1 MRYIFVDESRL
12 CNSRYQLFGSL
23 WLPREIQ
30 QEFIKG
36 FWDLWDKEFLT
47 RKSELKWTKVSNGK
61 LLSYKRFIDYWAT
74 KPQIDF
80 RCVILDTHAI
90 DYQKYHQG
98 SEELGFYKFLYFF
111 LSRNIEKDNRFKD
124 IKDVY
129 QIFIDAR
136 RQKDEIEVGRLK
148 DLKSCLNSRLSKSCS
163 FKDTDHSI
171 IKISSK
177 WVLTNNPIRNVEAV
191 NSKLSPEVQLVDIL
205 TGAVGYVWEGFQ
217 TSPAKLELIDYIE
230 NLLDVK
236 LSKPTSFLTSKV
248 NIWQFKLKE

>member
-90 DYQKYHQG
+90 DYQKYHQD

-111 LSRNIEKDNRFKD
+111 LSRNIEKDNRFKG

-129 QIFIDAR
+129 QIFIDVR
-136 RQKDEIEVGRLK
+136 RQKDKIEVGRLE
-148 DLKSCLNSRLSKSCS
+148 DLKFYLNFRLGKSCP
-163 FKDTDHSI
+163 
-171 IKISSK
+171 KIPSK
-177 WVLTNNPIRNVEAV
+177 LVLTNNPIRNVEAV

-205 TGAVGYVWEGFQ
+205 TGAVGYVWEGFK
-217 TSPAKLELIDYIE
+217 TSPAKLELIEYIE
-230 NLLDVK
+230 NLLDIK